1 MNADIVIVDYGIGN
15 IKSLY
20 NAFSS
25 FDIKVSISNNEDEIL
40 SSKGV
45 ILPGV
50 GSFKSGMDNLLK
62 LNLDIVLKKY
72 IKTNKPILGICLGM
86 QLLFESSEE
95 FGIHRGLGFVEGKVL
110 KLKNEKKLPH
120 ISWSEI
126 KGNKNDWDNTIL
138 DKIEYNTDFYFVH
151 TYVPFPDDIDHI
163 LSISN
168 YYKQEFCSTV
178 KKGNIYGTQYHP
190 EKSSLEG
197 LKILKNF
204 INITKKKI

>member
-1 MNADIVIVDYGIGN
+1 
-15 IKSLY
+15 
-20 NAFSS
+20 
-25 FDIKVSISNNEDEIL
+25 
-40 SSKGV
+40 
-45 ILPGV
+45 
-50 GSFKSGMDNLLK
+50 MDNLLK